1 MRVRKPSPAV
11 VRLIVFAGALAAVLT
26 LVIALRDILFPLFLA
41 LAIAYVAD
49 PAVNWFERRGRSRSA
64 GTFAIALLLV
74 LLATGFFLYLI
85 PAIGAQVRHLEE
97 RLPQYAARIR
107 GQLLPWLAGLEQ
119 RFPKQYAEIQV
130 RARAALSEQMPRIAG
145 DATAWLGHV
154 LGSLMNLV
162 LFLLDLVFV
171 PVFAFYL
178 LVDLPKIK
186 RKVRELIP
194 LPYREVVLA
203 RMHELDAAISS
214 FVRGQ
219 LTIAAILA
227 VIDAVGLM
235 LLGVPL
241 GLVLGLLAGLANIV
255 PYMSL
260 VVGVVPALLLS
271 WAEDQSPAKLL
282 GVVGIFAGGHLLE
295 GMFLSP
301 RILSKSVDLHPV
313 WVLLSII
320 VGGSLF
326 GLFGMVLAVPTAAA
340 IQVFLRHGMESYRR
354 SRIYQGDGL
363 PEEPGPPVTIPPI
376 PQVLLAP
383 QGDRRVDAGGPA
395 RR

>member
-1 MRVRKPSPAV
+1 VRKPSSAV
-11 VRLIVFAGALAAVLT
+11 LRLIVSVGVLAAGLAIVY
-26 LVIALRDILFPLFLA
+26 ALREVLLPLFLA
-41 LAIAYVAD
+41 MALAYVAN
-49 PAVNWFERRGRSRSA
+49 PAVSWFEARGHSRTT
-64 GTFAIALLLV
+64 GTLVITLLLV

-97 RLPQYAARIR
+97 RLPAYTARI
-107 GQLLPWLAGLEQ
+107 QSQFLPWLAGLQQ
-119 RFPKQYAEIQV
+119 RFPKQYAEV
-130 RARAALSEQMPRIAG
+130 ELRARAALAEQMPRIAS
-145 DATAWLGHV
+145 DVTAWLGHV
-154 LGSLMNLV
+154 LSSLASLV

-178 LVDLPKIK
+178 LVDLPRIK
-186 RKVRELIP
+186 HAAREMIP
-194 LPYREVVLA
+194 LPYRAVVVERA
-203 RMHELDAAISS
+203 HELDVAVSS

-227 VIDAVGLM
+227 VIDATGLV

-241 GLVLGLLAGLANIV
+241 GLVLGLLAGLANFV

-260 VVGVVPALLLS
+260 VVGLAPALLLS
-271 WAEDQSPAKLL
+271 WAEDQSPARLL
-282 GVVGIFAGGHLLE
+282 GVAAVFAGGHLLE

-326 GLFGMVLAVPTAAA
+326 GLVGMVIAVPTAAA
-340 IQVFLRHGMESYRR
+340 IQVFVRHGMTSYRR
-354 SRIYQGDGL
+354 SAIYQGEDPL
-363 PEEPGPPVTIPPI
+363 PPPPPLPSI
-376 PQVLLAP
+376 ET
-383 QGDRRVDAGGPA
+383 RSAGGMPPA
-395 RR
+395 GSEPAG

>member
-1 MRVRKPSPAV
+1 VRKPSSAL
-11 VRLIVFAGALAAVLT
+11 VRLIVTVGVLIAVLA
-26 LVIALRDILFPLFLA
+26 LVYALRDILLPLFLA
-41 LAIAYVAD
+41 LAIAYVAN
-49 PAVNWFERRGRSRSA
+49 PAVTWFERRGSSRTT
-64 GTFAIALLLV
+64 GTFVIALVLA

-97 RLPQYAARIR
+97 RLPQYVARIR
-107 GQLLPWLAGLEQ
+107 SQFLPWLAGLEL
-119 RFPKQYAEIQV
+119 RFPKQYAELQL
-130 RARAALSEQMPRIAG
+130 RARAALAEQMPRIAG
-145 DATAWLGHV
+145 GTTAWLGHV
-154 LGSLMNLV
+154 LGSLANLV
-162 LFLLDLVFV
+162 LFFLDLVFV

-186 RKVRELIP
+186 QKVHELIP
-194 LPYREVVLA
+194 LPYREVVVA
-203 RMHELDAAISS
+203 RMHELDVAVSS

-227 VIDAVGLM
+227 VIDATGLV

-241 GLVLGLLAGLANIV
+241 GLVLGLLAGLANFV

-260 VVGVVPALLLS
+260 VVGLAPALLLS
-271 WAEDQSPAKLL
+271 WAEDQSTAKLL
-282 GVVGIFAGGHLLE
+282 GVVAVFAGGHLLE

-301 RILSKSVDLHPV
+301 RILSRSVDLHPV

-326 GLFGMVLAVPTAAA
+326 GLVGMVLAVPTAAA
-340 IQVFLRHGMESYRR
+340 VQVFLRHAMESYRR
-354 SRIYQGDGL
+354 SRIYQGDALAAEPEL
-363 PEEPGPPVTIPPI
+363 PLAI
-376 PQVLLAP
+376 PQPLLAP
-383 QGDRRVDAGGPA
+383 QGDRRADAGGPA

>member
-1 MRVRKPSPAV
+1 VRKPSAAA
-11 VRLIVFAGALAAVLT
+11 VRLVVTVGVLIAVLA
-26 LVIALRDILFPLFLA
+26 LVWALRDILLPLFLA
-41 LAIAYVAD
+41 LAIAYVAN
-49 PAVNWFERRGRSRSA
+49 PAVTAFERRGWSRTT
-64 GTFAIALLLV
+64 GTLVITLILALV
-74 LLATGFFLYLI
+74 ATGFFLYLI

-97 RLPQYAARIR
+97 RLPEYMARIR
-107 GQLLPWLAGLEQ
+107 SQFLPWLAGLEA
-119 RFPKQYAEIQV
+119 RFPKQYAEVQL
-130 RARAALSEQMPRIAG
+130 RAKAALAEQMPRLAG
-145 DATAWLGHV
+145 DVTSWLGHV
-154 LGSLMNLV
+154 LGSLAGLV

-186 RKVRELIP
+186 RKVHDMIP
-194 LPYREVVLA
+194 LPYREVVVSRL
-203 RMHELDAAISS
+203 RELDVAVSS

-227 VIDAVGLM
+227 VIDATGLV

-241 GLVLGLLAGLANIV
+241 GLVLGLLAGLANFV

-260 VVGVVPALLLS
+260 VVGLAPALLLS

-282 GVVGIFAGGHLLE
+282 GIVAVFGGGHLLE

-301 RILSKSVDLHPV
+301 RILSRSVDLHPV

-326 GLFGMVLAVPTAAA
+326 GLVGMVIAVPTAAA
-340 IQVFLRHGMESYRR
+340 IQVFMRHGFESYRA
-354 SRIYQGDGL
+354 SRIYQGEAL
-363 PEEPGPPVTIPPI
+363 TIPE
-376 PQVLLAP
+376 
-383 QGDRRVDAGGPA
+383 RRETRPAEEVSPAGSQPFV
-395 RR
+395 

>member
-1 MRVRKPSPAV
+1 LRKPSPAA
-11 VRLIVFAGALAAVLT
+11 VRLIVSVGVLAAVLAVIYALRDVLLPLFLAMAVAYVANPAVTWFERQGRSRAFGT
-26 LVIALRDILFPLFLA
+26 LVIAFL
-41 LAIAYVAD
+41 LI
-49 PAVNWFERRGRSRSA
+49 
-64 GTFAIALLLV
+64 

-97 RLPQYAARIR
+97 RLPQYAARLE
-107 GQLLPWLAGLEQ
+107 GQLLPWLQDLSQ
-119 RFPKQYAEIQV
+119 RFPRQYAEV
-130 RARAALSEQMPRIAG
+130 ETRARATLSEEMPRIASR
-145 DATAWLGHV
+145 ATAGLV
-154 LGSLMNLV
+154 RALSSLASLV

-186 RKVRELIP
+186 AKAKELIP
-194 LPYREVVLA
+194 LPYREVVVLRA
-203 RMHELDAAISS
+203 HELDVAVSS

-227 VIDAVGLM
+227 VIDATGLV

-241 GLVLGLLAGLANIV
+241 GLVLGLLAGLANFV

-260 VVGVVPALLLS
+260 VVGLAPALLLS
-271 WAEDQSPAKLL
+271 WAESQSPARLL
-282 GVVGIFAGGHLLE
+282 GVVAVFAGGHLLE

-326 GLFGMVLAVPTAAA
+326 GLVGMVLAVPAAAA
-340 IQVFLRHGMESYRR
+340 IQVFLRHGLESYRR
-354 SRIYQGDGL
+354 TSLYQGDG
-363 PEEPGPPVTIPPI
+363 
-376 PQVLLAP
+376 
-383 QGDRRVDAGGPA
+383 PA
-395 RR
+395 TLR

>member
-1 MRVRKPSPAV
+1 MRVRKPSSGV
-11 VRLIVFAGALAAVLT
+11 VRLIVTIGVLIAVLA
-26 LVIALRDILFPLFLA
+26 LVYALREILLPLFLA

-49 PAVNWFERRGRSRSA
+49 PAVNWFERRGRSRVA
-64 GTFAIALLLV
+64 GTFAIALILI

-85 PAIGAQVRHLEE
+85 PAIGAQIRHMEE
-97 RLPQYAARIR
+97 RLPQYAARIET
-107 GQLLPWLAGLEQ
+107 QLLPWLQGLEQ
-119 RFPKQYAEIQV
+119 RFPKQYAEMQV
-130 RARAALSEQMPRIAG
+130 RAKAALSEQMPRIAG
-145 DATAWLGHV
+145 GTTAWLGHV

-186 RKVRELIP
+186 HKVREMIP
-194 LPYREVVLA
+194 LPYRDVAVA
-203 RMHELDAAISS
+203 RVHELDVAISS

-241 GLVLGLLAGLANIV
+241 GLVLGLLAGLANFV

-260 VVGVVPALLLS
+260 VVGVGPALLLS

-326 GLFGMVLAVPTAAA
+326 GLFGMVIAVPTAAA

-354 SRIYQGDGL
+354 SRIYQGDVMPETPETPETLGEIVVL
-363 PEEPGPPVTIPPI
+363 PPSGMDSGRARPS
-376 PQVLLAP
+376 AP
-383 QGDRRVDAGGPA
+383 RP
-395 RR
+395 

>member
-1 MRVRKPSPAV
+1 LRKPSPAV
-11 VRLIVFAGALAAVLT
+11 LRLIVFAGALLALLA
-26 LVIALRDILFPLFLA
+26 LVIALREVLFPLFLA

-49 PAVNWFERRGRSRSA
+49 PAVNWFERRGRSRAA

-85 PAIGAQVRHLEE
+85 PAIGAQVRHLEA
-97 RLPQYAARIR
+97 RLPQYAARIEA
-107 GQLLPWLAGLEQ
+107 QFLPWLAGLEQ
-119 RFPKQYAEIQV
+119 RFPKQYAELEG
-130 RARAALSEQMPRIAG
+130 RARAALAEQMPRIASG
-145 DATAWLGHV
+145 VTAWLGHM
-154 LGSLMNLV
+154 LGSLANLV

-186 RKVRELIP
+186 HKIREMIP

-203 RMHELDAAISS
+203 RLHELDVAVSS

-241 GLVLGLLAGLANIV
+241 GLVLGLLAGLANVV

-282 GVVGIFAGGHLLE
+282 GVIGIFAGGHLLE

-326 GLFGMVLAVPTAAA
+326 GLVGMVLAVPTAAA

-354 SRIYQGDGL
+354 SRIYQGDTL
-363 PEEPGPPVTIPPI
+363 EMPRNEVEVVTVREPAEPHPAGGALSP
-376 PQVLLAP
+376 
-383 QGDRRVDAGGPA
+383 DRRRLSRD
-395 RR
+395 

>member
-1 MRVRKPSPAV
+1 MTAELSPLAREERVRKPSPAV
-11 VRLIVFAGALAAVLT
+11 VRLIVSLGILIVLLT
-26 LVIALRDILFPLFLA
+26 ILYALREVLFPLFLA
-41 LAIAYVAD
+41 LAIAYVAN
-49 PAVNWFERRGRSRSA
+49 PAVTGFERRGHSRA
-64 GTFAIALLLV
+64 LGTLVITLVLV

-97 RLPQYAARIR
+97 RLPAYMARLR
-107 GQLLPWLAGLEQ
+107 SQFLPWLAGLEQ
-119 RFPKQYAEIQV
+119 RFPQQYAELQ
-130 RARAALSEQMPRIAG
+130 ARAKAALAEQMPRIASQT
-145 DATAWLGHV
+145 TAWLGHV
-154 LGSLMNLV
+154 LSSLANLV
-162 LFLLDLVFV
+162 LFVLDLVFV

-186 RKVRELIP
+186 QKTRELIP
-194 LPYREVVLA
+194 LPYRAVVVLRA
-203 RMHELDAAISS
+203 HELDVAVSS

-227 VIDAVGLM
+227 VIDAVGLV

-241 GLVLGLLAGLANIV
+241 GLVLGLLAGLANFV

-260 VVGVVPALLLS
+260 VVGLAPALLLS
-271 WAEDQSPAKLL
+271 WAEDQSPARLL
-282 GVVGIFAGGHLLE
+282 GVLGVFAGGHLLE

-326 GLFGMVLAVPTAAA
+326 GLLGMVIAVPTAAA
-340 IQVFLRHGMESYRR
+340 IQVFLRHGVESYRR
-354 SRIYQGDGL
+354 SGVYQG
-363 PEEPGPPVTIPPI
+363 EEEGPRLAGGFPPAGPGPV
-376 PQVLLAP
+376 A
-383 QGDRRVDAGGPA
+383 
-395 RR
+395 

>member
-1 MRVRKPSPAV
+1 VRKPSAAA
-11 VRLIVFAGALAAVLT
+11 VRLIVTVGVLLAVVALVY
-26 LVIALRDILFPLFLA
+26 ALRDVLLPLFLA
-41 LAIAYVAD
+41 LAIAYVAN
-49 PAVNWFERRGRSRSA
+49 PTVTAFERRGWSRTA
-64 GTFAIALLLV
+64 GTLVITLVLV

-97 RLPQYAARIR
+97 RLPQYVARLR
-107 GQLLPWLAGLEQ
+107 SQLLPWLVGLET
-119 RFPKQYAEIQV
+119 RFPQQYTELQV
-130 RARAALSEQMPRIAG
+130 RAKAALAEQMPRIASG
-145 DATAWLGHV
+145 ATAWLGHV
-154 LGSLMNLV
+154 LGSLADLV

-194 LPYREVVLA
+194 LPYREVVIE
-203 RMHELDAAISS
+203 RMGELDTAVSS

-227 VIDAVGLM
+227 VIDATGLV

-241 GLVLGLLAGLANIV
+241 GLVLGLLAGLANFV

-260 VVGVVPALLLS
+260 VVGLAPALLLS

-282 GVVGIFAGGHLLE
+282 GVAAVFAGGHLLE

-301 RILSKSVDLHPV
+301 RILSRSVDLHPV

-326 GLFGMVLAVPTAAA
+326 GLLGMVIAVPTAAA
-340 IQVFLRHGMESYRR
+340 IQVFMRHGFESYRR
-354 SRIYQGDGL
+354 SRIYQGDTL
-363 PEEPGPPVTIPPI
+363 MEVPGP
-376 PQVLLAP
+376 LAP
-383 QGDRRVDAGGPA
+383 GPA
-395 RR
+395 GRVPPAGSEPFV